1 MPKYQVREVLAKREI
16 VFRSDDGTELP
27 CTVTIG
33 HPEERSDH
41 DWVCPYEVAVGN
53 DRKSFGIY
61 GVDSI
66 QAVVLAL
73 KTLDVEIEAR
83 AKELGM
89 KPTWLG
95 EYFSSVFDPRDV
107 ARM

>member
-1 MPKYQVREVLAKREI
+1 MPKYEVSEGLAKREI
-16 VFRSDDGTELP
+16 VFRGDDGTELP

-33 HPEERSDH
+33 RPEERSDR
-41 DWVCPYEVAVGN
+41 DWVCPYEVSVGN
-53 DRKSFGIY
+53 SRKSFGIY

-66 QAVVLAL
+66 QALVLAL
-73 KTLDVEIEAR
+73 KTLDVEIEVR
-83 AKELGM
+83 GKELDM

-95 EYFSSVFDPRDV
+95 EDFSSVFDPRDV

>member
-1 MPKYQVREVLAKREI
+1 MPKYEVREVLAEREI
-16 VFRSDDGTELP
+16 MFRGEDGTELP
-27 CTVTIG
+27 CKVRIG
-33 HPEERSDH
+33 RPELRSEH
-41 DWVCPYEVAVGN
+41 DWVCPYDVSVGN
-53 DRKSFGIY
+53 SRKSFGIY

-83 AKELGM
+83 AKELDM

-95 EYFSSVFDPRDV
+95 EDSSSVFDPRDV